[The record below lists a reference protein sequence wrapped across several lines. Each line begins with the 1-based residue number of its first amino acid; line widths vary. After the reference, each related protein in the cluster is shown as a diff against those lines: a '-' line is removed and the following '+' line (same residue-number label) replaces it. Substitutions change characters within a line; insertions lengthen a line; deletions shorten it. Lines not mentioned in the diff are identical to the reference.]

1 VHCSNIDGYKGEEFF
16 FALQSDYNKKIIAN
30 NSNHCKITKLNE
42 QLDRTSLPL
51 AALS

>member
-1 VHCSNIDGYKGEEFF
+1 VHCSNIDGYKGEEF

-42 QLDRTSLPL
+42 QRERTSLPL

>member
-1 VHCSNIDGYKGEEFF
+1 MGIKVKSFLLCKV
-16 FALQSDYNKKIIAN
+16 SDYNKKIIAN